1 MQGGE
6 GDVQCIARLA
16 DGADDIAHGALE
28 ILNIAVVRRDDLFP
42 VPLVNVNGVQVVDL
56 FVTSDGVH
64 IGEEALADVE
74 LVALEGKTLPL
85 GQRLHDLGVGADIG
99 DIEGNRTLDAV

>member
-6 GDVQCIARLA
+6 GDVQRVARLA
-16 DGADDIAHGALE
+16 DSANDIAYGALE

-56 FVTSDGVH
+56 FVAPDGVH

-74 LVALEGKTLPL
+74 LVALEGKALPL
-85 GQRLHDLGVGADIG
+85 GQRLHDLGVGADVG
-99 DIEGNRTLDAV
+99 DIEGDGALDAV